1 MTDDQK
7 VEVASKDGIS
17 YTVVG
22 GSDSGPWWVKY
33 SMQAGFMFVL
43 ILVLWGCY
51 DLIKNELP
59 SLVKPAN
66 DIVEAMEL
74 LNLETA
80 KATTAKVQ
88 EAKAAEKQADA
99 IDRWVNQQS
108 YRITNSTPGLY
119 GPPLLTRDP

>member
-1 MTDDQK
+1 MSDDQK
-7 VEVASKDGIS
+7 VEVASKDGVS

-22 GSDSGPWWVKY
+22 GGESGPWWVKY

-59 SLVKPAN
+59 SLVEPAK
-66 DIVEAMEL
+66 DIVDAMAL
-74 LNLETA
+74 LNEETA
-80 KATTAKVQ
+80 KATTAKIQ

-99 IDRWVNQQS
+99 IDRWVNLQGF
-108 YRITNSTPGLY
+108 RVTGGDRGLY
-119 GPPLLTRDP
+119 GPPLIPQDP